1 MVINSSVPI
10 GLSIH
15 QLKDIFTF
23 HFDDAM
29 NKPLETFTGGSL
41 WEYFLSPMLSKYI
54 GMKLWTIYKMYVDV
68 WLYKSLSNCFSKWL
82 SNFIYQPA
90 VDKSSNCSVSLSGLS
105 VASLLNYLRYLCLS

>member
-15 QLKDIFTF
+15 QLKDIFSF

-41 WEYFLSPMLSKYI
+41 WEYFLSLMLSKYI

-82 SNFIYQPA
+82 YNFIYQPA